1 MTNSAL
7 FTGLTEHECVEIAS
21 CAKLRTFARNEL
33 LFMEGEPAR
42 NLLQIQTG
50 SVKISRLGP
59 NGNEVLLWMA
69 GSGVPVG
76 ALTDSLTNSYTCS
89 ARAVEQ
95 SKALVWENSRIQG
108 MVEKYPRIRSN
119 FTQILSSRLSEL
131 QERFCEVATEKVA
144 RRVALALLRL
154 TKQVGKPVQG
164 GIEITLTNEELAQ
177 MTGTTL
183 FSISRLLTKWGE
195 QGLVFPRRAA
205 VVVLDAERLGQVS
218 NGDE

>member
-1 MTNSAL
+1 MTTSAL
-7 FTGLTEHECVEIAS
+7 FTGLTEQECREIAS
-21 CAKLRTFARNEL
+21 SAKLRTFARNEL

-69 GSGVPVG
+69 GTGAAVGVFS
-76 ALTDSLTNSYTCS
+76 DSLTFSYTCS

-95 SKALVWENSRIQG
+95 SKALVWESSRLQS
-108 MVEKYPRIRSN
+108 MVEKYPQIRKN
-119 FTQILSSRLSEL
+119 LTQILSNRLSEL

-154 TKQVGKPVQG
+154 MKQVGKPVQG
-164 GIEITLTNEELAQ
+164 GVEINLTNEELAQ

-183 FSISRLLTKWGE
+183 FSISRLLTRWGE

-205 VVVLDAERLGQVS
+205 VVVLDADRLGQVS